1 MLPLLWR
8 KCSTK
13 CCHQTLGAPWPQIQN
28 SELACRIPV
37 ASGAKAVL
45 PRYPNLCYCFGY
57 FLGYTTHSDCI
68 LRPSSAEACDIRA
81 GDNLRS
87 LSNNV
92 LLGHVANRLN
102 SCDGRLRIPSAFR
115 RPCRFLPEEA
125 LKHLELKFQRITTL
139 LTHSLYW
146 SSSSVA

>member
-13 CCHQTLGAPWPQIQN
+13 CCQQSFGALWPPIQN

-57 FLGYTTHSDCI
+57 LLSYTTHSDCKP
-68 LRPSSAEACDIRA
+68 RPSSAEACDIRA

-92 LLGHVANRLN
+92 LLSHVA
-102 SCDGRLRIPSAFR
+102 SSTIALRVVEIDLHEPYARMVASDLGECVEVFVSSG
-115 RPCRFLPEEA
+115 PFIDFL
-125 LKHLELKFQRITTL
+125 LD
-139 LTHSLYW
+139 SY
-146 SSSSVA
+146 